1 METYAEKRKKWINI
15 IIQCNNSGMKKENW
29 LKQNNISRHNFY
41 RWQSTLRKELG
52 RFWIMDKKLEHIPA
66 IVEEIERPIEKRPF
80 LELKEPID
88 VGDHNSSVT
97 VKCDSFIIELDESIS
112 DEFLSRIIKAV
123 SNA

>member
-1 METYAEKRKKWINI
+1 M
-15 IIQCNNSGMKKENW
+15 
-29 LKQNNISRHNFY
+29 
-41 RWQSTLRKELG
+41 RKELG

-88 VGDHNSSVT
+88 VGDHNSSVI